1 MPAGG
6 SMVNASLPT
15 GAARRTGRPDEGE
28 FDAQRRVGRGGRR
41 GVMDAAGLCPDA
53 TVAQDVFL
61 TTQGDGQYLAK
72 DLLLGAKVHNAEG
85 AIVGDVEDLILNAD
99 NQVQGVIMGVGGFG
113 GWGEKRVGVALSALQ
128 IKNENNIVTVTLPQA
143 TKETLEALPAF
154 ERKTPPKSLVD
165 RAIEKAK
172 ELSDK
177 GSVTAKEAYDKAKE
191 EAGPALREGERSGE
205 EDLRGE
211 REAGAR
217 EGGRGDEGSLRQRQE
232 GDGDTPPTRRQRHRT
247 GRRADASGCNAA
259 RRDAAGRD
267 AAARAAL
274 IGNADLSPALIGA
287 LRRSG
292 REQKRAPQRCGALRF
307 CGLASA

>member
-1 MPAGG
+1 MH
-6 SMVNASLPT
+6 
-15 GAARRTGRPDEGE
+15 
-28 FDAQRRVGRGGRR
+28 R
-41 GVMDAAGLCPDA
+41 GVLAVAAVVALWTLPA
-53 TVAQDVFL
+53 FAQTTPVAQDVFL

-191 EAGPALREGERSGE
+191 EAGPALEKASEAAKKTYEESVKPALEKAGEATK
-205 EDLRGE
+205 
-211 REAGAR
+211 EAYDSAKKAM
-217 EGGRGDEGSLRQRQE
+217 E
-232 GDGDTPPTRRQRHRT
+232 TPPPTRRQRHR
-247 GRRADASGCNAA
+247 RRPPS
-259 RRDAAGRD
+259 RRLRLQ
-267 AAARAAL
+267 RRPPRRRRPPPP
-274 IGNADLSPALIGA
+274 PA
-287 LRRSG
+287 
-292 REQKRAPQRCGALRF
+292 QP
-307 CGLASA
+307 